1 MTERVFPNEKTDGLS
16 LRDYFAAMAMQ
27 GYVSRKPD
35 VMHQILAELE
45 NRHPPGYLQIACTL
59 LDMGAE
65 SRQEFAQMAMEQRKL
80 AKRDHRIRDFSLVF
94 SQAGFGISFK
104 LLC

>member
-35 VMHQILAELE
+35 VMHQIIAEEAYRYADAMLAERGKE
-45 NRHPPGYLQIACTL
+45 
-59 LDMGAE
+59 
-65 SRQEFAQMAMEQRKL
+65 
-80 AKRDHRIRDFSLVF
+80 
-94 SQAGFGISFK
+94 
-104 LLC
+104 